1 MLAHDVQAA
10 RPGETQGVVALAA
23 DAQFVTGPVLGLP
36 RVDECVHIPHF
47 AILAVAWTLGD
58 LAGLDRPGAAE
69 INIAF
74 ELRKGALT

>member
-1 MLAHDVQAA
+1 MLRQRRWRLPDTDTAVLRHRLDTGALSARGHD
-10 RPGETQGVVALAA
+10 R
-23 DAQFVTGPVLGLP
+23 VL
-36 RVDECVHIPHF
+36 R
-47 AILAVAWTLGD
+47 VAWTLGD